1 MDHQRRCT
9 AMFLA
14 ILIVAISAAPSSH
27 AAQPSVIPYRAC
39 FESAGRYYGIS
50 PVLLEAIALKESR
63 MNPLAIDHD
72 ADGSYDIGIMQ
83 INSSHLAELARLG
96 YPPQVLW
103 TPCANIAAGAWVL
116 ANNMRRMGVTWSA
129 VGAYN
134 SSDPRIGARYAYGV
148 ARYVMALER

>member
-1 MDHQRRCT
+1 MSLRQRCT
-9 AMFLA
+9 ATFLA
-14 ILIVAISAAPSSH
+14 ILIVATAAASVAH
-27 AAQPSVIPYRAC
+27 AAQPSALPYRAC
-39 FESAGRYYGIS
+39 FDSAGRYYGIS

-116 ANNMRRMGVTWSA
+116 ANNMRRMGVSWRA

-134 SSDPRIGARYAYGV
+134 SGNPRIGAQYAYGV
-148 ARYVMALER
+148 ARYVMELER

>member
-1 MDHQRRCT
+1 MSRG
-9 AMFLA
+9 AVLALAA
-14 ILIVAISAAPSSH
+14 ILGYALSAPVSH
-27 AAQPSVIPYRAC
+27 AARSAVIPYQGC
-39 FESAGRYYGIS
+39 FERAGRYYGIS

-116 ANNMRRMGVTWSA
+116 ANNMRRMGVSWRA

-134 SSDPRIGARYAYGV
+134 SGNPRIGAQYAYGV
-148 ARYVMALER
+148 ARYVMELEH